1 MPVEQ
6 AWAGETP
13 APRAPGIWSPPMPT
27 EIPKAY
33 DPQQVEGRIYAYW
46 TEAGVF
52 DAEVDPHKPPFCIV
66 IPPPNVT
73 GILHMGHALDN
84 AIQDLLTRWK
94 RMSGYAALWLPGT
107 DHAGIAT
114 QNVTEKELAQEGLT
128 RHDLGREAF
137 IARVWEVKERHHTH
151 IVEQLRRLGGSMDWR
166 RERFTLDEQCSRA
179 VREAFVTLYDRG
191 LIYRG
196 AYMINWCPRCETGLS
211 DLEVEHEE
219 HQGNLWH
226 IHYPQ
231 PDGSRGVIVATT
243 RPETML
249 GDTAVAVH
257 PDDERYRDLIG
268 KTVTLPLMDRA
279 IPIVA
284 DDAVEQEFGTG
295 AVKVTPAHDPNDLEI
310 AQRHNLPSLVVIG
323 SDGKMTAEA
332 GAYAGLD
339 RYDCRKQVVA
349 DLEEFGLLESIE
361 SYTHAVG
368 HCQRC
373 RTVVEPLVSEQWFV
387 KMAPL
392 AEKGLAAVRGQA
404 GVPAPPVRFVPERW
418 TKIYTDWL
426 ENIRDWPISRQLW
439 WGHPIP
445 VWYCDQC
452 GQQICTREDPAK
464 CPGCGGC
471 ELRPDPD
478 VLDTWF
484 SSALWPFS
492 TLGWPEQTPELEYFY
507 PTSVL
512 VTAYDIIFF
521 WVARM
526 IMMAMEI
533 REEKPFDEVFIH
545 GLVRDEKGRKIS
557 KSLGNNI
564 DPIELIERYGA
575 DALRFALVQLI
586 THGQDLTYS
595 EDRMVGA
602 RNFCNKLWNA
612 SRFVLMNQDGVK
624 GPCPFGSVE
633 ECELHLPE
641 RWILSRQAAV
651 MEDVDRTLQRYDLA
665 QAADALYAYT
675 WTELCDW
682 FVELSKADLY
692 GDNTDRVE
700 QMQWLLKLLLSD
712 ILRALHPFMPFIT
725 EEIWQLGGFG
735 EGSISLAPY
744 PTGNPAHRDPEAERQ
759 MGMVMEITNQIRSW
773 RAQLGL
779 QPQQK
784 ISVQLAAD
792 EAATAV
798 LREVEHGMKALARL
812 EAVEYLAGETP
823 APRGA
828 GDPAAKALTA
838 TVQGVTI
845 ILPLAGAIEDPQAQL
860 DRLHKRMADLEKDK
874 QRAAGKLS
882 NDKFVAN
889 AKPEIVAQERE
900 RLAEIEAQMAHLH
913 EQMALFESL
922 L

>member
-1 MPVEQ
+1 
-6 AWAGETP
+6 
-13 APRAPGIWSPPMPT
+13 MPT
-27 EIPKAY
+27 DMPKAY
-33 DPQQVEGRIYAYW
+33 EPQQVEGRIYDYW
-46 TEAGVF
+46 LEAGVF
-52 DAEVDPHKPPFCIV
+52 NAEVEPDKPAFCIV

-114 QNVTEKELAQEGLT
+114 QNVAERELAQEGLT
-128 RHDLGREAF
+128 RHDLGREEF
-137 IARVWEVKERHHTH
+137 VKRVWALKERHHSH

-166 RERFTLDEQCSRA
+166 RERFTLDEQCGRA
-179 VREAFVTLYDRG
+179 VREAFVTLYERG
-191 LIYRG
+191 LIHRG

-219 HQGNLWH
+219 HPGSLWH

-231 PDGSRGVIVATT
+231 ADGSRGVTVATT

-257 PDDERYRDLIG
+257 PDDERYAGLIG
-268 KTVTLPLMDRA
+268 KTVLLPLMSRE

-284 DDAVEQEFGTG
+284 DAHVEREFGTG

-310 AQRHNLPSLVVIG
+310 AQRHNLPSVVVIAP
-323 SDGKMTAEA
+323 DGKMTAEA
-332 GAYAGLD
+332 GAYAGMD

-349 DLEEFGLLESIE
+349 DLEELGLLESIQD
-361 SYTHAVG
+361 YTHSVG

-373 RTVVEPLVSEQWFV
+373 HTVVEPLVSEQWFL

-392 AEKGLAAVRGQA
+392 AEKGLAAVRSGD
-404 GVPAPPVRFVPERW
+404 VRFVPERW
-418 TKIYTDWL
+418 TKVYTDWL

-439 WGHPIP
+439 WGHRIP
-445 VWYCDQC
+445 VWTCEGC
-452 GQQICTREDPAK
+452 GREICTREDPTV
-464 CPGCGGC
+464 CPGCGSA

-484 SSALWPFS
+484 SSGLWPFS
-492 TLGWPEQTPELEYFY
+492 TLGWPEQTPELGFFY

-526 IMMAMEI
+526 IMMAMEL
-533 REEKPFDEVFIH
+533 RDEKPFSEVFIH
-545 GLVRDEKGRKIS
+545 GLVRDDKGRKIS

-564 DPIELIERYGA
+564 DPIDLIERYGA

-586 THGQDLTYS
+586 THGQDLSYS

-612 SRFVLMNQDGVK
+612 ARFVLMNQEDGA
-624 GPCPFGSVE
+624 E
-633 ECELHLPE
+633 EPPDGELSLPE

-651 MEDVDRTLQRYDLA
+651 LAETDRCLQRYDLA

-675 WTELCDW
+675 WDEFCDW

-692 GDNTDRVE
+692 GEDAARAA
-700 QMQWLLKLLLSD
+700 QMRARLRGLLSG

-725 EEIWQLGGFG
+725 EEIWQLGGLG
-735 EGSISLAPY
+735 EGSIAVAPY
-744 PTGNPAHRDPEAERQ
+744 PTAEAADRDDEAERQ

-779 QPQQK
+779 PPQQK
-784 ISVQLAAD
+784 ISVHLVAD
-792 EAATAV
+792 AQAEVV
-798 LREVEHGMKALARL
+798 LRGATVGGVTDPDQSRS
-812 EAVEYLAGETP
+812 VT
-823 APRGA
+823 APTCPST
-828 GDPAAKALTA
+828 DKALTA
-838 TVQGVTI
+838 IVQGVTV

-860 DRLHKRMADLEKDK
+860 DRLNKRLADLERDK
-874 QRAAGKLS
+874 QRAEGKLG
-882 NDKFVAN
+882 NEKFVQN
-889 AKPEIVAQERE
+889 AKPEIVQQERE
-900 RLAEIEAQMAHLH
+900 RLAETEAQIVHLN
-913 EQMALFESL
+913 EQKALFEGL

>member
-1 MPVEQ
+1 
-6 AWAGETP
+6 
-13 APRAPGIWSPPMPT
+13 MPT
-27 EIPKAY
+27 DMPKAY
-33 DPQQVEGRIYAYW
+33 DPQQVEGRISEYW
-46 TEAGVF
+46 RTAGVNN
-52 DAEVDPHKPPFCIV
+52 AAVDHSKPPFCIV

-114 QNVTEKELAQEGLT
+114 QNVAEKELAKEGLT

-137 IARVWEVKERHHTH
+137 VERVWALKERHHSH
-151 IVEQLRRLGGSMDWR
+151 IVEQLKRLGGSMDWR
-166 RERFTLDEQCSRA
+166 RERFTLDAQCSRA
-179 VREAFVTLYDRG
+179 VREAFVTLYERG
-191 LIYRG
+191 LIHRG

-219 HQGNLWH
+219 HQGSLWH

-231 PDGSRGVIVATT
+231 PDGSRGVTVATT

-257 PDDERYRDLIG
+257 PEDERYADLIG
-268 KTVTLPLMDRA
+268 KTVLLPLMNRE
-279 IPIVA
+279 IPIVG
-284 DDAVEQEFGTG
+284 DDHVEREFGTG

-310 AQRHNLPSLVVIG
+310 AQRHNLPSVVVIAP
-323 SDGKMTAEA
+323 DGKMTAEA
-332 GAYAGLD
+332 GAYAGMD

-349 DLEEFGLLESIE
+349 DLEELGVLESIQD
-361 SYTHAVG
+361 YTHAVG

-373 RTVVEPLVSEQWFV
+373 HTVVEPLVSEQWFL
-387 KMAPL
+387 KMGPL
-392 AEKGLAAVRGQA
+392 AEKGLAAVRA
-404 GVPAPPVRFVPERW
+404 GDVRFVPERW
-418 TKIYTDWL
+418 TKVYTDWL

-445 VWYCDQC
+445 VWTCGGC
-452 GQQICTREDPAK
+452 GQEICTREDPPE
-464 CPGCGGC
+464 CPGCGSGD
-471 ELRPDPD
+471 LQPDPD

-492 TLGWPEQTPELEYFY
+492 TLGWPDQTPELDFFY

-526 IMMAMEI
+526 IMMGMEL
-533 REEKPFDEVFIH
+533 RDEKPFDEVFIH
-545 GLVRDEKGRKIS
+545 GLVRDDKGRKIS

-586 THGQDLTYS
+586 THGQDLSYS

-612 SRFVLMNQDGVK
+612 SRFVLMNQDEVA
-624 GPCPFGSVE
+624 GPCPFGSLE
-633 ECELHLPE
+633 DCELRLPE

-651 MEDVDRTLQRYDLA
+651 LEEVDRCLQRYDLA

-675 WTELCDW
+675 WDEFCDW

-692 GDNTDRVE
+692 GDDANRVQ
-700 QMQWLLKLLLSD
+700 QMQWLLDLLLSG

-725 EEIWQLGGFG
+725 EEIWQTSRCDARVGGFVPEPAPAA
-735 EGSISLAPY
+735 EGSIALAAY
-744 PTGNPAHRDPEAERQ
+744 PTANAAHRDPEAERQ

-779 QPQQK
+779 PPQQK
-784 ISVQLAAD
+784 ISIHLIAD
-792 EAATAV
+792 EAAAAT

-812 EAVEYLAGETP
+812 ETVEYAPLATDE
-823 APRGA
+823 
-828 GDPAAKALTA
+828 KALTA
-838 TVQGVTI
+838 TIQSVTV
-845 ILPLAGAIEDPQAQL
+845 ILPLAGAIEDPQGQL
-860 DRLHKRMADLEKDK
+860 DRLSKRLADLEKDR
-874 QRAAGKLS
+874 QRALGKLG
-882 NDKFVAN
+882 NDKFVQN
-889 AKPEIVAQERE
+889 AKPEIVQQERE
-900 RLAEIEAQMAHLH
+900 RLAETEAQVAHLN
-913 EQMALFESL
+913 EQKALFEGL